1 MALNFGFLA
10 PFWLR
15 QLRFAVVSERDDALL
30 LRQNTGARIVPL
42 FYLQKGPKIGKNAM
56 NPTLFVPGRM

>member
-15 QLRFAVVSERDDALL
+15 QLRFAVVSERDDAF
-30 LRQNTGARIVPL
+30 LRQNTGVRIVPL
-42 FYLQKGPKIGKNAM
+42 FYLQKRPKIGKNAM